1 MPKVFQ
7 ICVEGN
13 SGSTGRIAEEIG
25 ILAIQRGWESY
36 IAYGRFKRPSKSN
49 LIHIG
54 SPWTVFLHGIKTRL
68 FDKHSFGS
76 KGATKKLIK
85 RITDINPDIIHL
97 HHLHGYYINIAVL
110 FNYLSKSNIP
120 VVWTFHDC
128 WSFTGHCAHFD
139 FIGCDRWKT
148 KCYDCPQK
156 GEYPASLFIDR
167 STKNFYEKRALFTSV
182 IKMVIVPVSYWLDSI
197 VNESFLKEIPRRVIH
212 NGINTSVFKPQQNT
226 SVLKETFGINGK
238 FVLLGVANPWTD
250 KKGLSGFIHLSKFL
264 KNDEII
270 ILVGLTKSQIRKLP
284 SNIIGIERTENR
296 EELVNLYSAADIFLN
311 LSVEETFG
319 LTTAEA
325 LSCGTP
331 VIAYNSTASPEVI
344 DEKTGIIVNKN
355 DYNGLINAVEEIRN
369 FGKKHYSDA
378 CRERVVNLFK
388 IENKHADYFNLYMEL
403 I

>member
-212 NGINTSVFKPQQNT
+212 NGINTSVFKPRQNT

-250 KKGLSGFIHLSKFL
+250 KKGLSGFIHLNKFL